1 MIRHSSLSLL
11 WPPFSQLPP
20 NLCSSSL
27 TLPSPQD
34 PQPLQTQICHIGDPV
49 SKGAW
54 NPEEDEQGALLL
66 NPNPAQY
73 CHAVWGD
80 PDNPN
85 YHTHLQLF
93 ILVRCSHLK
102 PGYEGE
108 IYRPLADTTVYCTQ
122 HFPASASATATFHQ
136 LLHALGFSGWLF
148 QTWRE
153 GFKSLE
159 KKKKDWGWDQVNHS
173 TAEVLLWGWVRN
185 KGELLRALMT
195 QVSFCSPDPTLE
207 GPCRFKP
214 LIGGSRRFLANLTSQ
229 LLPGDETRHPSR
241 MPHVKEAELTGCC
254 CLHQCLERAVY
265 KVLAEGSSWAPCLPE
280 KAIQMSIRSGLAAAH
295 WQKSLETNEVT
306 NAITYKPVSLSIQNL
321 LFQLSLGLVGPPG
334 DSLGKEGCYIHS
346 PLITTS
352 LVFTAHMW
360 KSPGCQGSSVG
371 MLTLTLQKKPL
382 EILVISDHNSFMT
395 HQGLSVGFCPMLF
408 FLWMHWEPWPIRK
421 KLLFRWD
428 LLPFYHSPE
437 LQCTTG
443 GPVEGSEGVMLPGA

>member
-54 NPEEDEQGALLL
+54 NPEEDE
-66 NPNPAQY
+66 

-122 HFPASASATATFHQ
+122 HFPASASATATFHE

-153 GFKSLE
+153 GFLRENYSTKQVTRRDEWGYKSLG

-173 TAEVLLWGWVRN
+173 TAEVLLWGW
-185 KGELLRALMT
+185 
-195 QVSFCSPDPTLE
+195 
-207 GPCRFKP
+207 
-214 LIGGSRRFLANLTSQ
+214 SRRFLANLTSQ

-254 CLHQCLERAVY
+254 CLHQCLERGVY

-280 KAIQMSIRSGLAAAH
+280 KAIQMSFRSGLAAAH

-395 HQGLSVGFCPMLF
+395 HQGLSRGILSNVVFPVDALGTMAYQKEATLQVGPPALLSFTRAPV
-408 FLWMHWEPWPIRK
+408 HNRGPSGGIR
-421 KLLFRWD
+421 RCDVTW
-428 LLPFYHSPE
+428 SMTRVTAE
-437 LQCTTG
+437 MI
-443 GPVEGSEGVMLPGA
+443 S